1 MNDCIF
7 CKIIAGDIP
16 AHKVYEDD
24 DFLAFLD
31 INPLSPRHTLVIPKT
46 HYRWVWDVPAQAG
59 VPGNTGDYFRVV
71 QKIALAQKK
80 AFNTDFVLAKIVG
93 EDVHHAHIWVYP
105 DKSVEGNAK
114 DFAGNT
120 EKIKTNL

>member
-1 MNDCIF
+1 
-7 CKIIAGDIP
+7 
-16 AHKVYEDD
+16 
-24 DFLAFLD
+24 
-31 INPLSPRHTLVIPKT
+31 
-46 HYRWVWDVPAQAG
+46 